1 MAGPDG
7 VLLVAKPPGVTS
19 HDVVAAIRREDVAA
33 GAKVGHAGTLDPFAT
48 GLLVV
53 LVGSATRLQRYLVGL
68 PKAYRVVARL
78 GAVSDTGDPTG
89 EVTDT
94 GATAR
99 EEDVREAAARLTGE
113 IEQRVPAYSAV
124 KVGGERLYRKARR
137 GEPVERPLRRVR
149 IERFDVLRFDEPA
162 QEAELEVHCSSGT
175 YVRQL
180 VADLGELCESGAYCR
195 ALERTQVGPFELAQA
210 DDQRLIPLAGALS
223 FLPERELDAGEAQ
236 GVRHGQRL
244 ADPGGPG
251 GEGDAVRLTAGGL
264 LVAVA
269 ERRGADLKPVTVL
282 G

>member
-1 MAGPDG
+1 MSGPDG

-19 HDVVAAIRREDVAA
+19 HDVVAAIRRKDVAR

-68 PKAYRVVARL
+68 PKAYRVVARM

-89 EVTDT
+89 EVTAT
-94 GATAR
+94 GARAR
-99 EEDVREAAARLTGE
+99 EQDLRAAAARLTGE

-124 KVGGERLYRKARR
+124 KVGGERLYSKARR

-149 IERFDVLRFDEPA
+149 IERLDVLSFDERA

-180 VADLGELCESGAYCR
+180 VADLGELCEAGGYCR

-210 DDQRLIPLAGALS
+210 DDHRLIPLAGALS
-223 FLPERELDAGEAQ
+223 FLPERELDSGEAQ
-236 GVRHGQRL
+236 GVRNGRRL

-251 GEGDAVRLTAGGL
+251 GEGDPVRLTAGGL

>member
-1 MAGPDG
+1 MPGPDG

-19 HDVVAAIRREDVAA
+19 HDVVAAIRRKDVAD

-53 LVGSATRLQRYLVGL
+53 LVGGATRLQRYLVGL

-78 GAVSDTGDPTG
+78 GEVSDTGDPTG
-89 EVTDT
+89 EVTAT
-94 GATAR
+94 GRTAR
-99 EEDVREAAARLTGE
+99 EQDVRAAAARLTGE
-113 IEQRVPAYSAV
+113 VEQRVPAYSAV

-137 GEPVERPLRRVR
+137 GEAVERPLRRVR
-149 IERFDVLRFDEPA
+149 IERFDLQRFDERA
-162 QEAELEVHCSSGT
+162 QEAELEVRCSSGT

-180 VADLGELCESGAYCR
+180 VSDLGELCEAGAYCR

-210 DDQRLIPLAGALS
+210 DDQRLIPLADALS
-223 FLPERELDAGEAQ
+223 FLPERKLDSGEAQ
-236 GVRHGQRL
+236 GVGHGQRL

-251 GEGDAVRLTAGGL
+251 GEGDPVRLTAGGL

>member
-149 IERFDVLRFDEPA
+149 IERFDVLKFDEPA

-223 FLPERELDAGEAQ
+223 FLPARELDAGEAQ

-244 ADPGGPG
+244 DDPGGPG

>member
-1 MAGPDG
+1 MPGPDG

-89 EVTDT
+89 AVTAT
-94 GATAR
+94 GTTAR
-99 EEDVREAAARLTGE
+99 EQDVRAAAARLTGE

-124 KVGGERLYRKARR
+124 KVAGERLYRKARR

-149 IERFDVLRFDEPA
+149 IERFDLLRFDEPA
-162 QEAELEVHCSSGT
+162 QEAELEVRCSSGT

-180 VADLGELCESGAYCR
+180 VADLGELCEAGAYCQ

-251 GEGDAVRLTAGGL
+251 GEGDAVRLTAAGL